1 MLSAMR
7 MGERKET
14 LFDVWPALVGE
25 EAAEHLWIQDI
36 KGNTLLLATDH
47 PGWVQVAQL
56 RKNEILEKIKARF
69 PDKYIDNIKISLR

>member
-14 LFDVWPALVGE
+14 LFDVWPSLVGE

-47 PGWVQVAQL
+47 PGWVQVARL
-56 RKNEILEKIKARF
+56 RKNEILEKIKGRF
-69 PDKYIDNIKISLR
+69 PDKNIDNIKISLR